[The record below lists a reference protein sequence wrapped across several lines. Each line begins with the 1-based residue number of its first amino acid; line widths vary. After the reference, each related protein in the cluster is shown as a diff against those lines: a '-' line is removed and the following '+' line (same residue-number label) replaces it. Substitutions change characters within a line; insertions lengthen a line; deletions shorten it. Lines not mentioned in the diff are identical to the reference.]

1 MNANWFGVAASVLL
15 LVFILELLRRGILRE
30 KFAVLWLAV
39 STLLVVMAIFPGL
52 LRGAADALGFELPAN
67 LLFFTGILFLL
78 LVCVQLS
85 YEVSLLEARTR
96 RLAEDLALLTA
107 RTQATERERPAT
119 ENPPGTRR
127 NHGSD

>member
-1 MNANWFGVAASVLL
+1 MNANWFGVAAAVVL

-52 LRGAADALGFELPAN
+52 LRGAADALGFEVPSN

-85 YEVSLLEARTR
+85 YEVSRLEARTR

-107 RTQATERERPAT
+107 QTRATPQGRPGT
-119 ENPPGTRR
+119 ESPPGVR
-127 NHGSD
+127 SDNGRD

>member
-1 MNANWFGVAASVLL
+1 MNANWFGVAAAVVL

-52 LRGAADALGFELPAN
+52 LRGAADALGFEVPSN

-107 RTQATERERPAT
+107 QTRATPR
-119 ENPPGTRR
+119 PPGTESPPGVRSD
-127 NHGSD
+127 NGSD

>member
-1 MNANWFGVAASVLL
+1 MNANWFGVAAAVVL
-15 LVFILELLRRGILRE
+15 LVFVLELLRRGILRE

-52 LRGAADALGFELPAN
+52 LRGTADALGFEVPSN

-85 YEVSLLEARTR
+85 YEVSRLEARTR

-107 RTQATERERPAT
+107 QTRATPQR
-119 ENPPGTRR
+119 PPGAESPPGVRSD
-127 NHGSD
+127 NGSD

>member
-1 MNANWFGVAASVLL
+1 MNANWFGVAAAVVL

-52 LRGAADALGFELPAN
+52 LRGTADALGFEVPSN

-85 YEVSLLEARTR
+85 YEVSRLEARTR

-107 RTQATERERPAT
+107 QTRATPQR
-119 ENPPGTRR
+119 PPGAESPPAVRSD
-127 NHGSD
+127 NGSD

>member
-1 MNANWFGVAASVLL
+1 MNANWFGVAAAVVL
-15 LVFILELLRRGILRE
+15 LVFVLELLRRGILRE

-52 LRGAADALGFELPAN
+52 LRGTADALGFEVPSN

-85 YEVSLLEARTR
+85 YEVSRLEARTR

-107 RTQATERERPAT
+107 QTRATPQR
-119 ENPPGTRR
+119 PPGAESPPAVRSD
-127 NHGSD
+127 NGSD

>member
-1 MNANWFGVAASVLL
+1 MNANWFGVAAAVVL

-39 STLLVVMAIFPGL
+39 STLLVVMAVFPGL
-52 LRGAADALGFELPAN
+52 LRGAADALGFEVPSN

-107 RTQATERERPAT
+107 QMRATPQGRPGT
-119 ENPPGTRR
+119 ESPPGVRSD
-127 NHGSD
+127 NGSD